1 MNLESRVLGTRDL
14 AHAEYNFLTCLFFT
28 FNHICIFSDIK
39 PYNKDFFIEGHYF
52 ISITCFLTFNLFAM
66 LGSLTTTFVRWPK
79 PKYLWI
85 LVLMRIIFVPL
96 FLVCNYLPKG
106 VKRTLPVLITNEWI
120 YWIIAVIMSYS
131 SGYLHS
137 LGMMY
142 APKTVSPK
150 YQTTAR
156 MFAAAMLITGIF
168 SGILFSFLFPY
179 FVIF

>member
-1 MNLESRVLGTRDL
+1 
-14 AHAEYNFLTCLFFT
+14 
-28 FNHICIFSDIK
+28 
-39 PYNKDFFIEGHYF
+39 
-52 ISITCFLTFNLFAM
+52 M

-106 VKRTLPVLITNEWI
+106 VKRKLPVLITNEWL
-120 YWIIAVIMSYS
+120 YWIIAIIMSYS
-131 SGYLHS
+131 SGYLQS

-150 YQTTAR
+150 YQTTAG
-156 MFAAAMLITGIF
+156 MFAAAMLLSGIF
-168 SGILFSFLFPY
+168 IGILFSFLLPNI
-179 FVIF
+179 V